1 METLEMKMH
10 KGICDQLHDTYVRKN
25 SDYGDSFSKMFEKFG
40 LLSSFIRLNDKL
52 NRVESLM
59 NKEQQVPDESV
70 EDTLLDMANYCILT
84 VIELR
89 KEHGDC

>member
-1 METLEMKMH
+1 MH